1 MKKKDNI
8 SSYIKEDLE
17 KRELNPSHDAWDR
30 IQARMDVAPPAEKK
44 SNFKWWLSVAAVT
57 MFTVTTSVYLFI
69 NHQDKS
75 ETTNEFVSHPI
86 QKIIDS
92 TNLDNETIHD
102 STEAMLANNEKMD
115 SSKQEEIVEKKPE
128 KQVVQKGNVQVAVNN
143 VTQQI
148 ELSIPKKSTTVSDK
162 KEEIKEEL
170 VPKRTLVANNS
181 LDSIKTNKKKKNFVD
196 PNMLLYSIENKENL
210 KESNQSRVVSVGFK

>member
-69 NHQDKS
+69 NHEDQS
-75 ETTNEFVSHPI
+75 EITNEFVSHPI

-148 ELSIPKKSTTVSDK
+148 ELSFPKKSTTVSDK
-162 KEEIKEEL
+162 KEETKEEL

-181 LDSIKTNKKKKNFVD
+181 SDSIKTNKKKKNFVD
-196 PNMLLYSIENKENL
+196 SNMLLYSIENKENL